1 VILACNSPNVF
12 VKHSEYKEGR
22 AMEQIL
28 GVAIGIV
35 LVCLLLSII
44 ASHVCELS
52 AAFTAKR
59 AVALEK
65 AICKMVG
72 DPAVYE
78 KFVSHPLIE
87 TISFEPAK
95 LLGIRISSVRN
106 PRPTYIASPLFTRVL
121 LVSLAEIHNLPSTDV
136 TAIVASLPPNSAL
149 RLKLGAIILGIEHD
163 SAACVSAVE
172 QWYDGTMDRVNGL
185 YKRHTQS
192 WLLALGLV
200 LAMAFNA
207 NLFTMTQRLWTSKD
221 ARDAVTATAQMYSC
235 KDGQHC
241 TLPSYEQARSEIQTR
256 LGDELPIG
264 YDWHYVERYWKAKG
278 DPEHR
283 GIKPVAAH
291 WAFNLAGWLLTG
303 IAVSLGAP
311 FWFDMLNK
319 LINMRLVGQKPE
331 KATPV
336 TADRGQAVVAAVSVP
351 VQSPDDTAGN

>member
-1 VILACNSPNVF
+1 
-12 VKHSEYKEGR
+12 
-22 AMEQIL
+22 MDQIL

-44 ASHVCELS
+44 ASHVCEMA

-95 LLGIRISSVRN
+95 LLGIRISSTTK

-121 LVSLAEIHNLPSTDV
+121 LVSLAEMQNLPSTDV
-136 TAIVASLPPNSAL
+136 TAIVASLPANSPL
-149 RLKLGAIILGIEHD
+149 KQKLGAIILGIEHD
-163 SAACVSAVE
+163 SVACVSAVE

-200 LAMAFNA
+200 LAIMCNA
-207 NLFTMTQRLWTSKD
+207 NLFTITQKLWTSKD

-241 TLPSYEQARSEIQTR
+241 GLPSYETARSDIQKR
-256 LGDELPIG
+256 LGDELPVG
-264 YDWHYVERYWKAKG
+264 YDWDYVQRYWKAKA
-278 DPEHR
+278 DPDHA
-283 GIKPVAAH
+283 GAKQIAIH
-291 WAFNLAGWLLTG
+291 WGFNLGGWLLTA

-331 KATPV
+331 KAT
-336 TADRGQAVVAAVSVP
+336 AVPASGGIDSSGATIVAAPTVDVSV
-351 VQSPDDTAGN
+351 QAPDDPTSTG

>member
-1 VILACNSPNVF
+1 
-12 VKHSEYKEGR
+12 
-22 AMEQIL
+22 MEQIG

-44 ASHVCELS
+44 ASHICEMA

-59 AVALEK
+59 AAALEK
-65 AICKMVG
+65 AILKMIG
-72 DPAVYE
+72 DPAIYE

-95 LLGIRISSVRN
+95 LLGLRFSSLKN

-136 TAIVASLPPNSAL
+136 PAIVASLPANSAL
-149 RLKLGAIILGIEHD
+149 RQKLGAIILGIEHD
-163 SAACVSAVE
+163 SAACLSAID

-200 LAMAFNA
+200 LAIMCNA
-207 NLFTMTQRLWTSKD
+207 NLFTITQKLWTSKD
-221 ARDAVTATAQMYSC
+221 ARDAITATAQMYSC
-235 KDGQHC
+235 KDGQPC
-241 TLPSYEQARSEIQTR
+241 ALPGYETARSEIQKK
-256 LGDELPIG
+256 LGDQLPVG
-264 YDWHYVERYWKAKG
+264 YDWEYVKRYWRAGADLEHGGAK
-278 DPEHR
+278 H
-283 GIKPVAAH
+283 IAIH
-291 WAFNLAGWLLTG
+291 WLFNLGGWLLTA

-319 LINMRLVGQKPE
+319 LINLRLVGQKPE
-331 KATPV
+331 KAPPFDARKALDASG
-336 TADRGQAVVAAVSVP
+336 TAIGTAPAAAVAVKP
-351 VQSPDDTAGN
+351 GDPAGPAS